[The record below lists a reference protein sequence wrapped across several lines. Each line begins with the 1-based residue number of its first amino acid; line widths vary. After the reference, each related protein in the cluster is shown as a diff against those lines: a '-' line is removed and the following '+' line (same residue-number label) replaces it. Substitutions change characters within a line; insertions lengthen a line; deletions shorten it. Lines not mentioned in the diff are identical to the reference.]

1 MDCNNFKYRCDFE
14 NGFCNWGQ
22 NSRGNWSLKNG
33 VVNLINGPTRD
44 HTKGI
49 FLS

>member
-1 MDCNNFKYRCDFE
+1 MVCNNFKYRCDFE
-14 NGFCNWGQ
+14 NGLCNWGQ
-22 NSRGNWSLKNG
+22 TNKGGWTLKNG
-33 VVNLINGPTRD
+33 VANLINGPTRD